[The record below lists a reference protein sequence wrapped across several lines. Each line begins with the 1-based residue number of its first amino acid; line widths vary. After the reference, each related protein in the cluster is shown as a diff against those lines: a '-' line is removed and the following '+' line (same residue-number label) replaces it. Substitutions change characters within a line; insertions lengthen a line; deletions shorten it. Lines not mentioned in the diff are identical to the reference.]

1 MEMEKL
7 CPRMAGNTETE
18 QIILVRLF
26 RVLAL
31 GKVWWGFAKFYDM
44 LWEMNLSFA
53 CASDCHQSWGQK
65 NGFVVSVAAGMSPQG
80 RDMYS
85 HVC

>member
-1 MEMEKL
+1 
-7 CPRMAGNTETE
+7 MAGNTETE
-18 QIILVRLF
+18 QIVLVRVF

-44 LWEMNLSFA
+44 LWERNLSFA
-53 CASDCHQSWGQK
+53 CASDCQGQK
-65 NGFVVSVAAGMSPQG
+65 NGCVVSVAAGMSPQG